1 MEEKIV
7 IFKHKGIK
15 LKKIKDEFKN
25 DQQIDLSELL
35 SPPVTQNKRFTTKPA
50 VHVHE
55 FYVSG
60 EIESSE
66 NYIEWFDLIRSAG
79 ETDIL
84 KFYIN
89 SPGGDLFTAIQFL
102 RVLSETEAT
111 IAVSVEG
118 ACMSAATL
126 IFLCGDQFE
135 VSSHSMFMFHN
146 YSSGVEGKGGEMY
159 DRIQHEK
166 TWSEK
171 LLRDI
176 YSDFLTEKEIVSI
189 LDNKDI
195 WMDGEE
201 VIKRLT
207 SKVKAMQKANNIEE
221 AIEVEIIDKK
231 KKKATKK
238 TS

>member
-1 MEEKIV
+1 M
-7 IFKHKGIK
+7 
-15 LKKIKDEFKN
+15 KKIKN
-25 DQQIDLSELL
+25 DQQIDLLELL
-35 SPPVTQNKRFTTKPA
+35 SPPVNQNKRFTTKPA

-55 FYVSG
+55 FYVCG

-66 NYIEWFDLIRSAG
+66 NYIEWFDLIRSAS

-159 DRIQHEK
+159 DRIHHEK
-166 TWSEK
+166 AWSEK

-176 YSDFLTEKEIVSI
+176 YSGFLTEKEIVSI

-201 VIKRLT
+201 VVKRLT
-207 SKVKAMQKANNIEE
+207 SKVKAMQAASNEMV
-221 AIEVEIIDKK
+221 EVEIIDKK

>member
-1 MEEKIV
+1 MGEKNV
-7 IFKHKGIK
+7 INKGNATM
-15 LKKIKDEFKN
+15 KKIKN
-25 DQQIDLSELL
+25 DQQIDLLELL
-35 SPPVTQNKRFTTKPA
+35 SPPVNQNKRFTTKPA

-66 NYIEWFDLIRSAG
+66 NYIEWFDLIRSAS

-159 DRIQHEK
+159 DRIHHEK
-166 TWSEK
+166 AWSEK

-176 YSDFLTEKEIVSI
+176 YSGFLTEKEIVSI

-201 VIKRLT
+201 VVKRLT
-207 SKVKAMQKANNIEE
+207 SKVKAMQAASNEMV
-221 AIEVEIIDKK
+221 EVEIIDKK

>member
-1 MEEKIV
+1 MGEKNV
-7 IFKHKGIK
+7 INKGNAIM
-15 LKKIKDEFKN
+15 KKIKN
-25 DQQIDLSELL
+25 DQQIDLLELL
-35 SPPVTQNKRFTTKPA
+35 SPPVNQNKRFTTKPA

-55 FYVSG
+55 FYVCG

-66 NYIEWFDLIRSAG
+66 NYIEWFDLIRSAS

-159 DRIQHEK
+159 DRIHHEK
-166 TWSEK
+166 AWSEK

-176 YSDFLTEKEIVSI
+176 YSGFLTEKEIVSI

-201 VIKRLT
+201 VVKRLT
-207 SKVKAMQKANNIEE
+207 SKVKAMQAASNEMV
-221 AIEVEIIDKK
+221 EVEIIDKK

>member
-1 MEEKIV
+1 MGEKNV
-7 IFKHKGIK
+7 INKGNAMM
-15 LKKIKDEFKN
+15 KKFKN
-25 DQQIDLSELL
+25 EIKNEQQIDLLELL
-35 SPPVTQNKRFTTKPA
+35 SPPVTQNKRFTSKPA

-66 NYIEWFDLIRSAG
+66 NYIEWFDLIRSAS

-159 DRIQHEK
+159 DRIHHEK
-166 TWSEK
+166 AWSEK

-176 YSDFLTEKEIVSI
+176 YSGFLTEKEIVSI

-201 VIKRLT
+201 VVKRLT
-207 SKVKAMQKANNIEE
+207 SKVKAMQAASNEMV
-221 AIEVEIIDKK
+221 EVEIIDKK

>member
-1 MEEKIV
+1 MQK
-7 IFKHKGIK
+7 
-15 LKKIKDEFKN
+15 FKN
-25 DQQIDLSELL
+25 GRQQIDLSELL
-35 SPPVTQNKRFTTKPA
+35 NPPVTQNQRFTTKHA
-50 VHVHE
+50 VNIHE

-66 NYIEWFDLIRSAG
+66 DYIEWFDLIRSAG

-111 IAVSVEG
+111 IVVSVEG

-126 IFLCGDQFE
+126 IFLCADQFE
-135 VSSHSMFMFHN
+135 VSPHSMFMFHN

-195 WMDGEE
+195 WMDGEQ
-201 VIKRLT
+201 VIKRLEV
-207 SKVKAMQKANNIEE
+207 KVKAIQKAHGMEE
-221 AIEVEIIDKK
+221 AVEVEFVDKK
-231 KKKATKK
+231 KKKASKK

>member
-1 MEEKIV
+1 M
-7 IFKHKGIK
+7 
-15 LKKIKDEFKN
+15 
-25 DQQIDLSELL
+25 
-35 SPPVTQNKRFTTKPA
+35 
-50 VHVHE
+50 
-55 FYVSG
+55 
-60 EIESSE
+60 
-66 NYIEWFDLIRSAG
+66 
-79 ETDIL
+79 
-84 KFYIN
+84 
-89 SPGGDLFTAIQFL
+89 FTAIQFL

-207 SKVKAMQKANNIEE
+207 SKVKAMREANNIEE
-221 AIEVEIIDKK
+221 AVEVEIIDKK